1 MTISEH
7 LQLRAFARID
17 GAYLGILWTI
27 SFACYIMGMSQP
39 TIGLIGTT
47 TALASPL
54 YAARRLW
61 KFRDDVREGEISFR
75 RSMAYYIF
83 MFFYASILFAL
94 AQYAYF
100 EFLDNGFIVRQYIG
114 LLSSPEAQSMLKAYG
129 LTAKEVMDN
138 LNELSQTSAI
148 LIATNIMVM
157 NLLIGV
163 ILSLPVAAATKR
175 AKN

>member
-1 MTISEH
+1 M
-7 LQLRAFARID
+7 
-17 GAYLGILWTI
+17 
-27 SFACYIMGMSQP
+27 
-39 TIGLIGTT
+39 
-47 TALASPL
+47 
-54 YAARRLW
+54 
-61 KFRDDVREGEISFR
+61 K
-75 RSMAYYIF
+75 
-83 MFFYASILFAL
+83 ASILFAL

-114 LLSSPEAQSMLKAYG
+114 LLSSPEAQAMLKAYG
-129 LTAKEVMDN
+129 LTAKEAMDN